1 MHPPM
6 KAIIIGAGIGGLTT
20 AIALQQQ
27 GIDYDIYEAAPE
39 CRAVGAGIML
49 GGNAMTVYE
58 RLGVGEAIRR
68 VSIFPENIFVSNYKG
83 KVLQQVSNAYIR
95 QRYGQGAH
103 LLHRAT
109 LQQQLLQAVQRPVRW
124 GKRFERLEHHP
135 HGVVAYFEDGSTAT
149 ADLLI
154 GADGIRSTVREK
166 YVAPA
171 TYRYSG
177 QTCWRAII
185 PMTLTPE
192 EQKNATEVWGNG
204 NGLRA
209 SYMQVDG
216 DRVYFWFTKKMP
228 AGQAFTGEA
237 AIAFMKKEL
246 AHFSERTQEVVA
258 AITPDMLL
266 HADLY
271 DFKPIDAWYKDK
283 VVLLGDA
290 CHATTPNLGQGAS
303 QAIEDALM
311 LARCLKQEKTI
322 TDAFKKYQD
331 SRMARVH
338 KVVGMSWRLAQVT
351 NWKGALAT
359 GLRDMIVRMIPHR
372 ITQQQM
378 EFLYHLKW

>member
-1 MHPPM
+1 M

-27 GIDYDIYEAAPE
+27 GIDYEIYDAVPE

-58 RLGVGEAIRR
+58 RLGVGEAIRNI
-68 VSIFPENIFVSNYKG
+68 SIFPENIFVSNYKG
-83 KVLQQVSNAYIR
+83 KVLQKVSNAYIR

-103 LLHRAT
+103 MIHRAT
-109 LQQQLLQAVQRPVRW
+109 LQQKLLQAVTKAVHW
-124 GKRFERLEHHP
+124 GKNFQRLEHHP

-154 GADGIRSTVREK
+154 GADGIRSVVREK
-166 YVAPA
+166 YVVPA
-171 TYRYSG
+171 QYRYSG

-185 PMTLTPE
+185 PMTLSHD
-192 EQKNATEVWGNG
+192 EQMNATEVWGNG

-216 DRVYFWFTKKMP
+216 DLVYFWFTKKMP
-228 AGQAFTGEA
+228 AGQPFTNSE

-246 AHFSERTQEVVA
+246 AGFSERMQQIVA
-258 AITPDMLL
+258 AIQPEMLL
-266 HADLY
+266 RADLY
-271 DFKPIDAWYKDK
+271 DFKPISTWYKDK

-311 LARCLKQEKTI
+311 LARCLKQETTI
-322 TDAFKKYQD
+322 AAAFKKYQD
-331 SRMARVH
+331 SRIDRVK
-338 KVVGMSWRLAQVT
+338 KVVGISWQLAQIT
-351 NWKGALAT
+351 NWKGILAIS
-359 GLRDMIVRMIPHR
+359 LRDRLVRMVPNS

-378 EFLYHLKW
+378 EFLYSLKW